1 MALPTPPPYTNP
13 IPNNPFYAPLNPY
26 VCGPYF
32 PVAMGNGIDLTTA
45 SVVPTLT
52 NDVSS
57 VLSAGSGITL
67 TTFLGVTTITA
78 TGGGGGGSTWAT
90 LADKDN
96 ASGPAEIALG
106 TNAGAAQGSFAM
118 ALGAESGASGQ
129 GLGAI
134 AIGAY
139 AGNTNQGTAAVALGG
154 GSGVTNQGACAVAL
168 GQSSG
173 IDNQGDSAVALGN
186 SAGTLNQAA
195 CSIVINATGV
205 PLENTVSN
213 TTVIAPVRDAGASG
227 LPAGFKQVA
236 YNPVTGEL
244 VYYS

>member
-45 SVVPTLT
+45 VTVPTL
-52 NDVSS
+52 NNEVCS
-57 VLSAGSGITL
+57 VLAAGSGITL

-96 ASGPAEIALG
+96 ASGPTEIALG
-106 TNAGAAQGSFAM
+106 QNAGAAQGF
-118 ALGAESGASGQ
+118 
-129 GLGAI
+129 GAI
-134 AIGAY
+134 AIGGDSGATGQGIAGIALGY
-139 AGNTNQGTAAVALGG
+139 TAGQTNQGQGAVAIGGGAGNTSQG
-154 GSGVTNQGACAVAL
+154 QCAVAL
-168 GQSSG
+168 GQSAGFTS
-173 IDNQGDSAVALGN
+173 QGDNALALGDQ
-186 SAGTLNQAA
+186 AGFTNQAA
-195 CSIVINATGV
+195 CSIVINASGA
-205 PLENTVSN
+205 PLENTTTG
-213 TTVIAPVRDAGASG
+213 TTVIKPVRDGGTSG
-227 LPAGFKQVA
+227 IPAGFKQVA
-236 YNPVTGEL
+236 YNPITGEL